1 MADEIE
7 SELERVLSRLPAK
20 ELISVSDIAAA
31 LDIHVSGVYG
41 LLEEG
46 KLTSINVGVKK
57 RHHYKI
63 TRTSIVKFIERR
75 ITR

>member
-1 MADEIE
+1 MSAENE
-7 SELERVLSRLPAK
+7 SELERVLSRLPVK
-20 ELISVSDIAAA
+20 ELFSVSDIAAA
-31 LDIHVSGVYG
+31 LDIHASGVYG

-46 KLTSINVGVKK
+46 KLTAINVGVKK
-57 RHHYKI
+57 RPHYKI